1 MYLLLCCVLALAGC
15 AQDSHKEDSQGS
27 DEDFDNGAFEDHA
40 ANVDPWETMNRGTYA
55 FNDFADRW
63 VLLPVATGY
72 QWITPDPVE
81 TGVSNFYANLFEIRN
96 IANDLLQLKFVQA
109 ASDTGRFLINTTLGL
124 LGFVDAASYIG
135 LEKNNEDFGQT
146 LGYWGVP
153 SGPYVVVP
161 FFGPRTIRSG
171 TGSLVDT
178 FADPVF
184 YVDDDTLRYGLLG
197 LRYTSD
203 RAGLI
208 QAEKLITGDRYT
220 FIRDS
225 YLQRRNFLVN
235 DGVVEDSFGNE
246 DDDWDDEWE

>member
-1 MYLLLCCVLALAGC
+1 MLAVTGC
-15 AQDSHKEDSQGS
+15 ANDSHKDDSPSGDDFED
-27 DEDFDNGAFEDHA
+27 DAFVEDHA
-40 ANVDPWETMNRGTYA
+40 ANVDPWEPMNRGIYA

-72 QWITPDPVE
+72 QWITPAPVE
-81 TGVSNFYANLFEIRN
+81 SGVSNFYANLFEIRN
-96 IANDLLQLKFVQA
+96 IVNDLLQLKFVQA
-109 ASDTGRFLINTTLGL
+109 GSDASRFVVNTTLGL

-146 LGYWGVP
+146 LGYWGAP
-153 SGPYVVVP
+153 SGPYIVVP
-161 FFGPRTIRSG
+161 LFGPRTIRSG

-178 FADPVF
+178 FTDPVF
-184 YVDDDTLRYGLLG
+184 YIDDNTLKYSLLG

-225 YLQRRNFLVN
+225 YLQRREFLVN

-246 DDDWDDEWE
+246 DEDWGEEWE